1 MKKSLML
8 LWLFYIGCESPVSN
22 EIIEHDFRVFSE
34 TLYKDGNSYYH
45 MTLNPNINQTF
56 STLTA
61 YTSSESI
68 QKVGWYTEESWTY
81 THFNGEDFEVPLVN
95 GASYTDLD
103 GEAHTV
109 FAPIYEMLGDTIKV
123 YAEYIDENTN
133 LLYTSWI
140 SIVLE

>member
-1 MKKSLML
+1 MKKFLIL
-8 LWLFYIGCESPVSN
+8 LSVFYIGWESPVSN
-22 EIIEHDFRVFSE
+22 EIVEHEFRVFSE

-95 GASYTDLD
+95 GASYTDVE

-123 YAEYIDENTN
+123 FAEYIDENTN

-140 SIVLE
+140 YIVLE